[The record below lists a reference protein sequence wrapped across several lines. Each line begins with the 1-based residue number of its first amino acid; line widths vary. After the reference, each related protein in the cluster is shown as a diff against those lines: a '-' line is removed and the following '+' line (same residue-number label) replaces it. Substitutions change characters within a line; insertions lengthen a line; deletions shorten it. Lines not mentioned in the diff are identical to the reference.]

1 MNTKFTREQL
11 TEWVN
16 SIIEAAHDDTSFS
29 ISWFGGTMDSPFS
42 IIAGWQKF
50 ETVGDYSDIF
60 CVSKS
65 EPGYAMY
72 IKIAE
77 NEGPYAY
84 ADFEAMNM
92 PLSKSGDVDDTCV
105 PLEWDDIPEM
115 VADFYMAEW
124 ERITEAHGKEI

>member
-1 MNTKFTREQL
+1 MTDKFTREQL
-11 TEWVN
+11 TEWVE

-29 ISWFGGTMDSPFS
+29 IAWFPGTVDEPFS

-84 ADFEAMNM
+84 TDFEAMNM
-92 PLSKSGDVDDTCV
+92 PLGKSGDVDDTCV

-115 VADFYMAEW
+115 VADFYMVEW
-124 ERITEAHGKEI
+124 ERIMEAHVEEV